1 MKKGK
6 SRGPAK
12 VVATKGR
19 GDVTPNREAV
29 VMTELVLPSHTNA
42 LGTIFGGVVMSWI
55 DVAGAIAAMQY
66 SRSHVVTVSVDY
78 LHFIAP
84 IKTGFTVRVEARVTY
99 TGTTSMEVEIIVFS
113 ENSMT
118 GDRRQATHAF
128 LTYVAVDEF
137 NRPRPVTKL
146 LATTAQEKKLQAEAE
161 KRRKARLQFRE
172 SL

>member
-1 MKKGK
+1 MKKTTKTSPIPVPSSERVAK
-6 SRGPAK
+6 SS
-12 VVATKGR
+12 
-19 GDVTPNREAV
+19 REPV

-55 DVAGAIAAMQY
+55 DVAGAIATMQY

-84 IKTGFTVRVEARVTY
+84 IKIGFTVRVEARVTY
-99 TGTTSMEVEIIVFS
+99 AGTTSMEVEVLVFS

-118 GDRRQATHAF
+118 GDRRQATHAY

-137 NRPRPVTKL
+137 NRPRKVPPL
-146 LATTAQEKKLQAEAE
+146 IPATSEERRKMQEAE
-161 KRRKARLQFRE
+161 KRRKARLAFRE
-172 SL
+172 SV

>member
-1 MKKGK
+1 MKKSSK
-6 SRGPAK
+6 SSPGPK
-12 VVATKGR
+12 PTKSTKEAG
-19 GDVTPNREAV
+19 PNREPV
-29 VMTELVLPSHTNA
+29 IMTELVLPSHTNA

-84 IKTGFTVRVEARVTY
+84 IKTGFTVKVEAIVTY
-99 TGTTSMEVEIIVFS
+99 AGTTSMEVQILVFS

-118 GDRRQATHAF
+118 GDRRQATHAY

-137 NRPRPVTKL
+137 NRPRKVPKFVANTPAAKRSL
-146 LATTAQEKKLQAEAE
+146 AEAE
-161 KRRKARLQFRE
+161 KRRVARLQFRE
-172 SL
+172 IV

>member
-1 MKKGK
+1 MK
-6 SRGPAK
+6 RAK
-12 VVATKGR
+12 KLSVNKPDSSEATIK
-19 GDVTPNREAV
+19 PNRETV

-55 DVAGAIAAMQY
+55 DVAGAIATMQY

-99 TGTTSMEVEIIVFS
+99 AGTTSMEVECLVFS
-113 ENSMT
+113 ENSIT
-118 GDRRQATHAF
+118 GDRRQATHAY

-137 NRPRPVTKL
+137 NRPRKVPPLVPSTPE
-146 LATTAQEKKLQAEAE
+146 EKRKMQEAE
-161 KRRKARLQFRE
+161 KRRKARLAFRE
-172 SL
+172 NVQN